1 MQLPSQRA
9 PRRGYLRTR
18 QRPPG
23 TVRPIGNHPGYLTE
37 TLKGLSS
44 YNIERKVLSSMEPAR
59 LPSHGRDLSMVRRSR
74 LYVNHTF
81 GRGTEN
87 EKGRS
92 KMFPVRNILNRMM
105 SSSLLAGMG
114 FAALLFGA
122 SPAAAATSPALGAAS
137 SYAILAGSAVTNTGA
152 TTIAGDVGIYPGIG
166 PVPHYTGFGT

>member
-1 MQLPSQRA
+1 MQPPGQRA

-23 TVRPIGNHPGYLTE
+23 TVRAIRKRPAYLTE
-37 TLKGLSS
+37 TLKGLFS
-44 YNIERKVLSSMEPAR
+44 YGIERKVRSSMEPVR
-59 LPSHGRDLSMVRRSR
+59 LPSHGRDLSMVRQSR

-114 FAALLFGA
+114 FAALLLVSVPA
-122 SPAAAATSPALGAAS
+122 SAQVAPTLGSAVT
-137 SYAILAGSAVTNTGA
+137 YGIIAGSQVTNTGA
-152 TTIAGDVGIYPGIG
+152 TTSIS
-166 PVPHYTGFGT
+166 